1 MHRDEIHH
9 VPQRE
14 PVPEIAHS
22 AAQDQA
28 QAQTQHPFTALQLRQ
43 PYTDYDA
50 GHDSNPGEKPA
61 LPASGVTEKA
71 ECRPRIVLQGEIEH
85 RQYCHRPTILELI
98 HGHALG
104 PLIQANHH
112 HGQESQAAKR
122 GQSGKFTLLPVTVDI
137 LDTAATE
144 GGVNRVA
151 TDILAP
157 MPTAFTLL
165 RRTGD
170 NLQSQAL
177 QFGMGR
183 VRWCL

>member
-1 MHRDEIHH
+1 MP
-9 VPQRE
+9 VQRAVDQVADGAGE
-14 PVPEIAHS
+14 N
-22 AAQDQA
+22 AADRQRQPALGARQA
-28 QAQTQHPFTALQLRQ
+28 QQPDQQHD
-43 PYTDYDA
+43 TDHGA
-50 GHDSNPGEKPA
+50 ERGQKPA
-61 LPASGVTEKA
+61 LPASGITEKA
-71 ECRPRIVLQGEIEH
+71 ERRPRIVLQGEIEH